1 MNPRA
6 PVLTVK
12 DDWANE
18 GCSDL
23 GLLDIFSKRNQVTLS
38 LQGERPTVF
47 VTNDK
52 NLFLNKNENFGELA
66 SATVS
71 FTASEYLDFSDETG
85 GDVNR
90 CYFCNTM

>member
-1 MNPRA
+1 M
-6 PVLTVK
+6 
-12 DDWANE
+12 
-18 GCSDL
+18 
-23 GLLDIFSKRNQVTLS
+23 TLS